1 MKVWSNN
8 VGEGPV
14 FIAAE
19 DRTCGKC
26 RQMSPPPAAWT
37 LEPWERKLIDFF
49 HKLGRD
55 GFDMNF
61 YLFFKYIIY
70 VDFPFGIV
78 FFFNAPAD
86 YGTSANCTPK

>member
-37 LEPWERKLIDFF
+37 LEP
-49 HKLGRD
+49 
-55 GFDMNF
+55 
-61 YLFFKYIIY
+61 
-70 VDFPFGIV
+70 
-78 FFFNAPAD
+78 
-86 YGTSANCTPK
+86 